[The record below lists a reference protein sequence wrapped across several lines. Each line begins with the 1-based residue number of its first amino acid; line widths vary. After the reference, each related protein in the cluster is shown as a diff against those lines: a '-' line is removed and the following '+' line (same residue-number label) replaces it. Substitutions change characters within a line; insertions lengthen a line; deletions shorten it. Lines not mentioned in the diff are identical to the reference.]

1 VANRSAKKQERREP
15 GFGSVFSGPRL
26 DPPSRGERPVKPAA
40 GKGAPKGPS
49 KRNRTLA
56 SFVLKWTLVLGV
68 WGLVVFAGALAW
80 FAYTL
85 PDISG
90 INTFNRR
97 PSMTFIAADGA
108 VVATYGDLYGGAV
121 DLKDMPPHL
130 PQAVL
135 ATEDRRFYSHFG
147 LDPMGIAR
155 ALYVNITHGRVVQG
169 GSTITQQLAK
179 NVFLTNERT
188 IPRKIQEVMLAL
200 WLEHKFSKNQIL
212 TIYLNRVYL
221 GAGTYGV
228 EAASRRYF
236 GKSAKNI
243 NPLEAAIIAGLLK
256 APSRYAPTGDLTRS
270 KARAAEV
277 LSNMVEAGFMS
288 PQDATLAARE
298 KLVVAGGSG
307 GARGV
312 RYFTD
317 WLVDQLPGFIGYIDR
332 DVTIVTTLDARLQ
345 RVAEAETVAM
355 LAKDA
360 KADASQ
366 AAVVVM
372 SPDGAVRAMVGG
384 RDYGESQF
392 NRAVTAQRQPGS
404 SFKPFVFLAA
414 VENGLKPDDMLSD
427 APVTIGTWTP
437 RNFDNNRYGQLTARD
452 ALARSVNT
460 STVRLAQ
467 QVGIDKVVATARRL
481 GVTSE
486 LRRDLSTALG
496 ASEVNLVELTAAF
509 APFANGGAGVLP
521 YAVVEIRDSSGKPLY
536 RRSGSGPGR
545 VVARPALIAM
555 TDMMAAVMAKGTGR
569 AAALDRPA
577 AGKTGTS
584 QDYRDAWFLGF
595 TADYVAGVWFG
606 NDDGDPMN
614 HITGGTLPA
623 RLWKTIMTEAH
634 QGVEPH
640 PLPGLPSFWE
650 KLDSW
655 MPGSSGA
662 GTPASQP
669 SSPSR
674 PAHPYAAPPG
684 QQNNPI
690 DTRPLP

>member
-1 VANRSAKKQERREP
+1 MANRSAKRQERPRREP
-15 GFGSVFSGPRL
+15 GFGSVFSGPRP
-26 DPPSRGERPVKPAA
+26 DPASRGERPVTPGTPKRAPRR
-40 GKGAPKGPS
+40 KGGWGG
-49 KRNRTLA
+49 
-56 SFVLKWTLVLGV
+56 FVLKWTLVLGV
-68 WGLVVFAGALAW
+68 WGVVIFGIAVAW

-90 INTFNRR
+90 INTFSRR
-97 PSMTFIAADGA
+97 PSMTFVASDGQ
-108 VVATYGDLYGGAV
+108 VIATYGDLFGGAV

-147 LDPMGIAR
+147 LDPLGIAR
-155 ALYVNITHGRVVQG
+155 AIYVNLRHGRVVQG

-188 IPRKIQEVMLAL
+188 LPRKIQEVMLAL

-236 GKSAKNI
+236 GKSVKQI
-243 NPLEAAIIAGLLK
+243 TPLESAIIAGLLK
-256 APSRYAPTGDLTRS
+256 APGRYAPTGDLTRS

-277 LSNMVEAGFMS
+277 LSNMVEAGYMT
-288 PQDATLAARE
+288 PTDATLAARE
-298 KLVVAGGSG
+298 NLQVAGGGG

-332 DVTIVTTLDARLQ
+332 DMTIVTTLDARLQ
-345 RVAEAETVAM
+345 RVAEAETAAM

-360 KADASQ
+360 KADARQ

-372 SPDGAVRAMVGG
+372 APDGAVRAMVGG

-414 VENGLKPDDMLSD
+414 VENGLKPDDMISD

-437 RNFDNNRYGQLTARD
+437 RNFDSNRYGQLAARD

-460 STVRLAQ
+460 ATVRLAQ

-481 GVTSE
+481 GITSE

-521 YAVVEIRDSSGKPLY
+521 YAVAEIRDSTGKALY
-536 RRSGSGPGR
+536 RRAGSGPGR
-545 VVARPALIAM
+545 VVSRPALVAM
-555 TDMMAAVMAKGTGR
+555 TDMMSAVIAKGTGR

-584 QDYRDAWFLGF
+584 QDFRDAWFLGF

-614 HITGGTLPA
+614 HITGGQLPA

-634 QGVEPH
+634 QGVEVH
-640 PLPGLPSFWE
+640 SLPGLPSFWD
-650 KLDSW
+650 KLESW
-655 MPGSSGA
+655 LPSGGA
-662 GTPASQP
+662 APASA
-669 SSPSR
+669 
-674 PAHPYAAPPG
+674 PAGAPAPPHPYATQPG
-684 QQNNPI
+684 RTNNPV